1 MGVDA
6 PVRPPRFADA
16 LRTRSFAVV
25 FAAELQSVIGDQLAR
40 VALSVLVFRE
50 TGSAAAT
57 GLTFAATFLPA
68 VIGGAVLGHL
78 GDRFRR
84 RTAMVAVDLLRCALF
99 AAMAVPGASTGVL
112 IGLLIF
118 AVFVG
123 PLFGAAEVSYLAA
136 ALSPEVFRVA
146 TGLRMLGNQGAQ
158 VIGFAAGGGLV
169 ALLEPRGVLALDA
182 ATFLFSVLL
191 VGLAAPREPPAAL
204 ESSALTGDAA
214 EEAATARA
222 VLWHNHRARALVAL
236 SALAGFFVAPEG
248 LAIPFASGWPSPTTR
263 AGFLLAA
270 IPLGSV
276 LGVYVLV
283 RKVPVRRRTAV
294 ATAMA
299 VSCGLPLVL
308 SGSVVSFP
316 LALGCWFLSGVFA
329 AYQVEAITQ
338 VVQSIPDRLRAR
350 SVGIC
355 NAILLGAQGIGVAL
369 FGSIADGTT
378 AAHAVALAGGLGSL
392 LALLL
397 AAGPLRLRADAT
409 RPDRGGRHRRTV
421 GSIEE
426 AGDQSQAFTDSS
438 HGH

>member
-248 LAIPFASGWPSPTTR
+248 L
-263 AGFLLAA
+263 
-270 IPLGSV
+270 GSV

-308 SGSVVSFP
+308 SGSIVSFP
-316 LALGCWFLSGVFA
+316 LALGCWSLSGVFA